1 MRKALK
7 YGRERQRS
15 QCYCYVLYETQQ
27 AICYFEDESRLP
39 RKKCRWPPQQRKMK
53 HFSQSPE
60 KEVSLA
66 SILIFSFCNLIFKHS
81 DPFQNFDFRN
91 HKIIDLCYFKPLFV
105 VICYSSNRKLLQLS
119 KSSVYL
125 DKKSVFFVYVF
136 CSFVISSLKSPGVE
150 QGLGGR
156 R

>member
-1 MRKALK
+1 MEERGRGVSVSVMCCMRLNQPFVALK
-7 YGRERQRS
+7 MRVGLQGRNGGGPPEGENQN
-15 QCYCYVLYETQQ
+15 
-27 AICYFEDESRLP
+27 IFP
-39 RKKCRWPPQQRKMK
+39 RA
-53 HFSQSPE
+53 SE

-66 SILIFSFCNLIFKHS
+66 SILIFSFCNLIFNHS
-81 DPFQNFDFRN
+81 DPFQNFDLRN

-136 CSFVISSLKSPGVE
+136 CSFVISSLKSPGVG
-150 QGLGGR
+150 QGLG
-156 R
+156 